1 MVFRNFTYKINIIKD
16 DTLAKA
22 MLKNV
27 TVAIHVVATHHG
39 ASDKVFFYSY
49 CTVHTYLHFN
59 STFLETL
66 DSGFLLDFLPQDF
79 QKKTFRINIVTF
91 IISWMSSP

>member
-27 TVAIHVVATHHG
+27 TVAMHVVATHHG
-39 ASDKVFFYSY
+39 ASDKVFF
-49 CTVHTYLHFN
+49 TV
-59 STFLETL
+59 
-66 DSGFLLDFLPQDF
+66 
-79 QKKTFRINIVTF
+79 IVQYTPTSILTALF
-91 IISWMSSP
+91 

>member
-39 ASDKVFFYSY
+39 ASDKVFLQLLYS
-49 CTVHTYLHFN
+49 TH
-59 STFLETL
+59 
-66 DSGFLLDFLPQDF
+66 LPPF
-79 QKKTFRINIVTF
+79 
-91 IISWMSSP
+91 